1 MITYSNFLN
10 MVRALHIVIIIISI
24 LGINIPGKKY
34 WTRKSGSFFNS
45 KQGQRLIS
53 REVVLHGS

>member
-1 MITYSNFLN
+1 MVIT
-10 MVRALHIVIIIISI
+10 LHIVVIIISI
-24 LGINIPGKKY
+24 LGINIPGKKD